1 MADSGESFDDM
12 DFGDEGQEQYDQMME
27 QAVFSAADS
36 EDGVMM
42 LANIMTEAD
51 ADTVG
56 IMFDYILD
64 VSENDEYSTLGV
76 EVLSSVAST
85 AATGD
90 THTLIQKKWI
100 SFMILLIPPHL
111 QLPQMKHDGVG
122 DDMYDASGFSI
133 MPPHYHRDT
142 GTLYDNDGFDIYG
155 NSQDDAFV
163 ADDMYD
169 ASGFSMMPPYYHRDT
184 GTFYDN
190 DGFDRYGNSDPGAGG
205 AYDAN
210 GFDSMGYHRETGT
223 SYDYNGFDQY
233 GYHED
238 TGTFYD
244 LQLDLI
250 DMENSDSEQEQLME
264 HDSTGLPQMK
274 LFHAS

>member
-1 MADSGESFDDM
+1 
-12 DFGDEGQEQYDQMME
+12 MME
-27 QAVFSAADS
+27 EAVFSAADS
-36 EDGVMM
+36 EDGALM

-56 IMFDYILD
+56 TMFDYISYM
-64 VSENDEYSTLGV
+64 SENDAYYSTLGA

-90 THTLIQKKWI
+90 TYFDTEKMDQFYDYINTATYTTTEEDEEY
-100 SFMILLIPPHL
+100 F
-111 QLPQMKHDGVG
+111 G
-122 DDMYDASGFSI
+122 DDMYDASGFSM

-142 GTLYDNDGFDIYG
+142 GTFFDNDGFDIYG
-155 NSQDDAFV
+155 NYQDDAFV
-163 ADDMYD
+163 GDDMYD
-169 ASGFSMMPPYYHRDT
+169 AGGFSMMPPYYHRDT
-184 GTFYDN
+184 GTFFDY
-190 DGFDRYGNSDPGAGG
+190 DGFDKFGNSDPGAGES
-205 AYDAN
+205 YDAN

-244 LQLDLI
+244 LTGLDRYG
-250 DMENSDSEQEQLME
+250 NSDSEAGSNPFTSY
-264 HDSTGLPQMK
+264 DP
-274 LFHAS
+274 ASESEFPYLSSPVKS